1 MGFWEAAVVLTTI
14 GCSTGVV
21 CMFIDKV
28 FSGRDKSRLREAQQQ
43 LRLAE
48 EKSRQQELRLV
59 ELNRQ
64 NDQLQKQLEWHGRL
78 LETQEQALKRLE
90 SGDRDPAAVR

>member
-1 MGFWEAAVVLTTI
+1 MTV
-14 GCSTGVV
+14 
-21 CMFIDKV
+21 
-28 FSGRDKSRLREAQQQ
+28 
-43 LRLAE
+43 RLAE
-48 EKSRQQELRLV
+48 EKARQQELRLV

-78 LETQEQALKRLE
+78 LETQDQALKRLE